1 LMDANYKEQALE
13 AFNTVR
19 TNLGFLSVDKQ
30 VKTIMVTSS
39 IKGEGKSTISAN
51 LANTISTAHTK
62 VLLVDAD
69 LRNPTVH
76 RMFGVPNRTGLSDLI
91 MAGGSEDRS
100 YDCIIKHKRNLD
112 LLTAGH
118 RPPNP
123 TELLSSRRMSRIL
136 EELSEYY
143 DYILIDTLP
152 ILVVPDAMALY
163 HNVDGFILVSRH
175 GYTTK
180 EVLENTKS
188 ALEVANAKPMA
199 CIFNAIPDMH
209 KAYSYYG
216 YYDYTDIDKKG
227 RRKKKRK
234 KGRTS
239 TVVEKKRAD
248 AEMPVNMDFSGMEK
262 NDFVDTGDKAPADAD
277 GKVSSVTSSG
287 RRKLN
292 GLGD

>member
-1 LMDANYKEQALE
+1 MDANYKEQALE

-143 DYILIDTLP
+143 DYILIETPP

-163 HNVDGFILVSRH
+163 HNVDGFILVSRT
-175 GYTTK
+175 GIPPR
-180 EVLENTKS
+180 S
-188 ALEVANAKPMA
+188 AGEHEIGAGGCQCKAMA

-216 YYDYTDIDKKG
+216 YYDYTDIYKKG